1 MCEEGLLSYVLCYV
15 DDVDFMCTLK
25 NFSDWLCFFFFR
37 VCVVVAVRM
46 YGNVGSQPGVQQSQT
61 SLPPNP
67 FGSAFNVAGS
77 GLIRGG
83 LGAYG
88 GKILGSSSEYVQS
101 NVRLSSIAKFLPN
114 DLIFRMVH
122 DILD

>member
-1 MCEEGLLSYVLCYV
+1 MLSRVLGYLV
-15 DDVDFMCTLK
+15 VDFMFTLL
-25 NFSDWLCFFFFR
+25 FFLIGCFLF
-37 VCVVVAVRM
+37 VVAVRM
-46 YGNVGSQPGVQQSQT
+46 YNNIGSQPGVPQPQA

-101 NVRLSSIAKFLPN
+101 NVRLNNIVEFLPN
-114 DLIFRMVH
+114 DT
-122 DILD
+122 

>member
-1 MCEEGLLSYVLCYV
+1 
-15 DDVDFMCTLK
+15 
-25 NFSDWLCFFFFR
+25 
-37 VCVVVAVRM
+37 M
-46 YGNVGSQPGVQQSQT
+46 YNNIGSQPGVPQPQA

-101 NVRLSSIAKFLPN
+101 NVRLNNIVEFLPN
-114 DLIFRMVH
+114 DT
-122 DILD
+122 

>member
-1 MCEEGLLSYVLCYV
+1 
-15 DDVDFMCTLK
+15 
-25 NFSDWLCFFFFR
+25 
-37 VCVVVAVRM
+37 M
-46 YGNVGSQPGVQQSQT
+46 YSNVGSQPGVQQPQT

>member
-1 MCEEGLLSYVLCYV
+1 
-15 DDVDFMCTLK
+15 
-25 NFSDWLCFFFFR
+25 
-37 VCVVVAVRM
+37 M
-46 YGNVGSQPGVQQSQT
+46 YSNVGSQPGVQQPQT

-122 DILD
+122 DILDWSFSF